1 MATELEIKLTVTEP
15 AQQRSRNWLLALPKA
30 EKGPLK
36 TLVNRY
42 YDTPD
47 AALNQAKAALRVR
60 QVGDRYI
67 QTLKTRGE
75 FVNGAHNRQ
84 EWEWALPGPEL
95 DLSLLEQ
102 TPLHNQVDLSDLRL
116 AFETNFQRQE
126 IILKDGNNEIEVAV
140 DSGQILGGGQARP
153 LHEVEFEL
161 KAGNADCLMR
171 QASKLAEQVPVFLNL
186 VSKAEQG
193 YCLAGIY
200 QPEMKSPEQPLSV
213 TEFLH
218 LLSVSWLTDKPVQLP
233 ETVLANVASAAEQAS
248 ISVLWSEASR
258 YLQTGTTTAQLIE
271 QMPEFGRLQLA
282 LASQP

>member
-1 MATELEIKLTVTEP
+1 MATELEIKLTLTEP
-15 AQQRSRNWLLALPKA
+15 AQQQALNWLLSLPQA
-30 EKGPLK
+30 EKGPHK

-47 AALNQAKAALRVR
+47 AALNQARAALRVR
-60 QVGDRYI
+60 QAGDRYI

-84 EWEWALPGPEL
+84 EWEWELAGPEL

-102 TPLHNQVDLSDLRL
+102 TPLHGQVDLSALQL

-126 IILKDGNNEIEVAV
+126 IILKDGDNGIEVAV
-140 DSGQILGGGQARP
+140 DAGQILGGGKTMP

-161 KAGNADCLMR
+161 KAGDAECLMQ

-193 YCLAGIY
+193 YYLAGIY
-200 QPEMKSPEQPLSV
+200 QPEPKTPEEPLSV
-213 TEFLH
+213 TGFLH
-218 LLSVSWLTDKPVQLP
+218 LLSVSWLTGKPVQLS
-233 ETVLANVASAAEQAS
+233 ESVLLNIEAVAEQGALSQLWRQAS
-248 ISVLWSEASR
+248 QL
-258 YLQTGTTTAQLIE
+258 LQTGITTAKLIDQL
-271 QMPEFGRLQLA
+271 PEFGQLQLA
-282 LASQP
+282 LAARS

>member
-1 MATELEIKLTVTEP
+1 MATELEIKLTLTEP
-15 AQQRSRNWLLALPKA
+15 AQQQALDWLLSLPLA
-30 EKGPLK
+30 EKGSRK

-47 AALNQAKAALRVR
+47 AALNQARAALRVR
-60 QVGDRYI
+60 QAGDRYI

-84 EWEWALPGPEL
+84 EWEWELAGPEL

-102 TPLHNQVDLSDLRL
+102 TPLHNQVDLSDLQL

-126 IILKDGNNEIEVAV
+126 IIFRDGSNEIEVAV
-140 DSGQILGGGQARP
+140 DAGHILGGGKIMP

-161 KAGNADCLMR
+161 KAGDAECLMQ

-193 YCLAGIY
+193 YYLAGIY
-200 QPEMKSPEQPLSV
+200 QPDLKMPVEPLSI

-218 LLSVSWLTDKPVQLP
+218 LLSVSWLTGKPVQLQLSALS
-233 ETVLANVASAAEQAS
+233 TIANMAEQAHMGE
-248 ISVLWSEASR
+248 LWGQVSQH
-258 YLQTGTTTAQLIE
+258 LQAGIETARLIDQL
-271 QMPEFGRLQLA
+271 PGFGQLQLA
-282 LASQP
+282 LAARS